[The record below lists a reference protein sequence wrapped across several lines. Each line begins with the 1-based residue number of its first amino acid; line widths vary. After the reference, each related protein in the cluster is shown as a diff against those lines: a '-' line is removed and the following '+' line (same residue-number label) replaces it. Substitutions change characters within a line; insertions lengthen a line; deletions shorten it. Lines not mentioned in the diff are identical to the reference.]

1 MRATSDTLGW
11 NKETGRVATTTKR
24 AAARPTKR
32 TKAEVQKEFAE
43 VRAQVEQARQEASPK
58 LEELTKLREAETR
71 QGVEGVSVE
80 SVVQRVSEL
89 SLNISK
95 ALGALS
101 EQMIEEVNRL
111 VTVRE
116 AVEIEKRELQRLHQ
130 SDVAATALDQLV
142 QEYAQKKQE
151 LEEEITAQ
159 RTTWEEELHATE
171 RERKEQEDNLKKQRQ
186 REIEEYEYKKALE
199 RKKSQDK
206 YEEEMRLLEK
216 KNHEKQEALEKS
228 WQQREEALRE
238 REEELARL
246 RKEVQQFPERVQT
259 EMDRVAAEAT
269 RQAEARYEQ
278 QVLVLQKDAEAE
290 KRLAELRIKS
300 LESAVTQQAAE
311 IATLHKRL
319 DEAKQQVQD
328 IAVKA
333 IEGASGARA
342 LSHINEIA
350 MEQAKHRSPQ
360 S

>member
-1 MRATSDTLGW
+1 M
-11 NKETGRVATTTKR
+11 ATTTKK
-24 AAARPTKR
+24 AAARPTRR

-43 VRAQVEQARQEASPK
+43 GRAQVEQARQEASPK

-142 QEYAQKKQE
+142 QEYAQKRQE

-206 YEEEMRLLEK
+206 YEE
-216 KNHEKQEALEKS
+216 
-228 WQQREEALRE
+228 
-238 REEELARL
+238 L

-269 RQAEARYEQ
+269 RQAEAHYEQ